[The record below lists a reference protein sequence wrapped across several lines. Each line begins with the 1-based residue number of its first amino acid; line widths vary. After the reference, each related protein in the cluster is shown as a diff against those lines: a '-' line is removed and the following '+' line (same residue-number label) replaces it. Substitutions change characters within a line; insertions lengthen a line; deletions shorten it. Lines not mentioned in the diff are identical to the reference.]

1 MVLLI
6 KVIIRCPFSHTLS
19 LSPADSRIL
28 VKKIKEGLTVKTAG
42 AQSVSRKDTQGE
54 TTVITPKL
62 HHHLDNLCINSN
74 VHVVGFI

>member
-1 MVLLI
+1 MS
-6 KVIIRCPFSHTLS
+6 FQSHSLS
-19 LSPADSRIL
+19 LPSWQQNTRQ
-28 VKKIKEGLTVKTAG
+28 KIKEGLTVKTAG

-54 TTVITPKL
+54 TTVIKPKL